1 MYFKKHIEY
10 FTSQFPQ
17 WQTAPKHLSPV
28 GHGGRKGTLLQN
40 WRVTQRP
47 FGDATNHLGWE
58 LPLPVPHKMIICRL
72 FTFFFWE
79 GDLHQKPIHFV
90 TIAFWEGEHPNM
102 LHFSIFGSY
111 SFYIYIKGPPRVQHK
126 TRHARNHGPQ
136 LVVLFQQTNWCG
148 SLDQPGGEKIM
159 KLPPTQVPLKLKE
172 NKPLIRTP
180 NKKWHH
186 LRRLTHSSE
195 HDPNCVWSIRI
206 RIRIATG
213 LCVFFFALWHK
224 CS

>member
-1 MYFKKHIEY
+1 MTNSSQAPEPCWPWRKKRNASSKLAGHATAVRRRNKS
-10 FTSQFPQ
+10 FGLGVAPPSASQNDN
-17 WQTAPKHLSPV
+17 LSPV
-28 GHGGRKGTLLQN
+28 Y
-40 WRVTQRP
+40 
-47 FGDATNHLGWE
+47 
-58 LPLPVPHKMIICRL
+58 
-72 FTFFFWE
+72 FFFWE

-206 RIRIATG
+206 RIATG